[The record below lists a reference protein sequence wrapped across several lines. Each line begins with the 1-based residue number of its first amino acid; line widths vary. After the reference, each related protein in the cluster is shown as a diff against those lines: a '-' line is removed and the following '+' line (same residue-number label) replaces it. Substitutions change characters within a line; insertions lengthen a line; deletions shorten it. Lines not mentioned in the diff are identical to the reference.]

1 MTFLESGKEY
11 QSVRSYKGLNFRDGR
26 LTFGVPLWHDL
37 CSSSPNISGVNLTVC
52 LWHCN
57 SPSCLHA
64 GGEAEKSSRN
74 VLAFF
79 FLQMSQWN
87 KSEVQPSFQQGKKK
101 KFHYKCDKVCWAAQ
115 KTHKPPS
122 KTRVRSS
129 FPMHWSQPCV
139 DAEAETRGRN
149 EKCYV
154 WTGE

>member
-11 QSVRSYKGLNFRDGR
+11 QSIRSYKGLNFRDGC

-37 CSSSPNISGVNLTVC
+37 CSSSPNISGVNLSVC
-52 LWHCN
+52 LWHYN
-57 SPSCLHA
+57 SPCCLHA
-64 GGEAEKSSRN
+64 EEKQGKATGIFS
-74 VLAFF
+74 AFYRCHNETKARF
-79 FLQMSQWN
+79 NCLFREKVPLQMW
-87 KSEVQPSFQQGKKK
+87 QGLLIRK
-101 KFHYKCDKVCWAAQ
+101 

-129 FPMHWSQPCV
+129 FPMHWNQPCV

-149 EKCYV
+149 EKCYL